1 MTGTSKNIRS
11 LSNGPACE
19 KDQLI
24 VQLAGSAHPDGQRVV
39 IYDQS
44 NAQQQE
50 FLEQQRTE
58 EPVADTRLLLW
69 PWENRPPRNLWLEID
84 ADQGPPI
91 RVPLLDNA
99 QQTPRQPFWQDN
111 VLLPVIPLSAL
122 PVTNP
127 HSDDNGLVITRP
139 GFLYLFWEG
148 RLWREIAISLE
159 GDSPR
164 YRDVRL
170 ADYRQ
175 VNSLTGALSADPRPA
190 VGTALEEVWIPARL
204 QGRWLNNQI
213 SVAFSDIQWHGPY
226 INWLE
231 QGEESTL
238 GRRTQPI
245 QEFSRL
251 GAVYGGPL
259 EQLVSLNS
267 VKPHWG
273 REPLTELQLTDPAAL
288 LRDLDGEWLNRLH
301 RLAQQE
307 RLELDRDARSAF
319 EVLHNSAIQ
328 NRLGQEIVVRQ
339 QVLDETLGNAE
350 PDPLWTSNAPGG
362 DVLQGCRSRNIWGL
376 VVADPHFRV
385 RHAAKQTLAAQQYL
399 QALMAHCGNSA
410 HAKSAQLVKQLILPS
425 QLGKKDN
432 PYHELAEHLD
442 TGIVGTLSGALRTG
456 ERRRLHGWIE
466 TLRSKALRVAQD
478 RAQQEAL
485 RDYAARDDCER
496 LCCYML
502 VGELAQALVVNSGSL
517 DYLLAESDRRQR
529 WAPGLQEL
537 ERLLSEGSDH
547 PLHAQLFYTPAAA
560 LPAGQHNGHFRQDWL
575 QTLTDS
581 DQTPSVEQAESLETA
596 ALLSLADQGA
606 FDYPDFATL
615 RRGAGLFDGALGALS
630 GVLPLLR
637 NQLAPELLELRTN
650 KLYGP
655 LVELFRRAM
664 PGTLGEI
671 SLVARNSL
679 AATKGYMVGV
689 DGAGL
694 KHGLTDAERTY
705 AHKGRSKFYGEIELD
720 GKPVGGTNESLLR
733 RAGVATDARLAAPGQ
748 GIKLYYLPST
758 GDGFKDL
765 QRINQLRRGFQAK
778 KITAALHLPA
788 ILTVIEL
795 INLNKEIEAFSKARL
810 VRGGFGSVSA
820 VGDLSIALAK
830 TGAFYAG
837 EASVW
842 AQAVNKELIHINPVV
857 ATRWFGEKVG
867 GSLARSISRVA
878 FAGFAAGVLTV
889 GISVTDMIYAI
900 NSKDLDSAAA
910 NAMIAAGTLTATLV
924 ATLMAPGAILLGL
937 GPLGWIVLG
946 IGVAITGGIALAYTQ
961 DSPLQQWLLRGPFG
975 NQADGADDSLYL
987 LQQDPALAYRQLL
1000 GLLIS
1005 VQIDVRHRLD
1015 DLTWTPGMAPAA
1027 GLLPLPLDTSAEV
1040 IGRLQLCDTLVRVR
1054 SNLPQLS
1061 SDPADYRV
1069 HIGKQTR
1076 VEWLNPMGSQTYYK
1090 DDFARI
1096 KAVVTIKRPEGE
1108 DHYLQGH
1115 RDIDLK
1121 QTTARETKH
1130 THEVSEWR
1138 VRVQLQ
1144 AAGGRFPT
1152 AQLLLGSD
1160 APQHAAPDFTS
1171 RRAQPYWADEIN
1183 HPLAHPPESS

>member
-1 MTGTSKNIRS
+1 MTSTSTYIRS

-24 VQLAGSAHPDGQRVV
+24 VELVGTAHPNGQRVV

-44 NAQQQE
+44 NDQQQE

-58 EPVADTRLLLW
+58 ERVANNRLLLW
-69 PWENRPPRNLWLEID
+69 PWENLPPRNLWLEID
-84 ADQGPPI
+84 AEQGVPI

-127 HSDDNGLVITRP
+127 YSVDNADDNGLVITRP

-148 RLWREIAISLE
+148 RMWREIAISLE

-170 ADYRQ
+170 GDYRQ
-175 VNSLTGALSADPRPA
+175 INSLTGALSADPRPA

-213 SVAFSDIQWHGPY
+213 RVAFSDIQWHGHY

-238 GRRTQPI
+238 GLRTQPI
-245 QEFSRL
+245 KEFSRL

-259 EQLVSLNS
+259 EQLIYLDRI
-267 VKPHWG
+267 KPHRG
-273 REPLTELQLTDPAAL
+273 REPLTELQLTDPVAL
-288 LRDLDGEWLNRLH
+288 LRDLDGEWLNTLQS
-301 RLAQQE
+301 LAEQE
-307 RLELDRDARSAF
+307 RRELDRDARSAF

-339 QVLDETLGNAE
+339 QALDESLDESLDETLGSTE
-350 PDPLWTSNAPGG
+350 PDPLWASTAPGD
-362 DVLQGCRSRNIWGL
+362 DVLEGCRSRNIWGL

-399 QALMAHCGNSA
+399 KTLMEHCGSAA
-410 HAKSAQLVKQLILPS
+410 HAKSAQLVKQLILPG
-425 QLGKKDN
+425 QRGNKDN
-432 PYHELAEHLD
+432 PYHNLAEHLD
-442 TGIVGTLSGALRTG
+442 TGIVGILAGALRTG
-456 ERRRLHGWIE
+456 ERRRVHGWIE
-466 TLRSKALRVAQD
+466 TLRGTALKVAQD
-478 RAQQEAL
+478 RTQQEAL

-517 DYLLAESDRRQR
+517 DYLLSESDRRQR
-529 WAPGLQEL
+529 WAPGLNEL
-537 ERLLSEGSDH
+537 ERLLREGSDH
-547 PLHAQLFYTPAAA
+547 PLHAQLFYTPAAG
-560 LPAGQHNGHFRQDWL
+560 LPASQHNGHFRQDWL

-596 ALLSLADQGA
+596 ALLSLADKGA

-637 NQLAPELLELRTN
+637 NQLPAEMLELRTN
-650 KLYGP
+650 RLYGP

-664 PGTLGEI
+664 PGALGEVTLI
-671 SLVARNSL
+671 ARNSL
-679 AATKGYMVGV
+679 AATKGYLIGV

-694 KHGLTDAERTY
+694 THGLTDAERTY
-705 AHKGRSKFYGEIELD
+705 AHRGRSKFYGDIELD
-720 GKPVGGTNESLLR
+720 GKLVGGTNEGRLR
-733 RAGVATDARLAAPGQ
+733 RAGVATDARLAAPGK
-748 GIKLYYLPST
+748 GIRLFFLPATS
-758 GDGFKDL
+758 DGFKDL
-765 QRINQLRRGFQAK
+765 QRVNQLRRGFQAQ
-778 KITAALHLPA
+778 KIIAALHLP
-788 ILTVIEL
+788 IIITVIEL
-795 INLNKEIEAFSKARL
+795 VNLNMEIEAYNNERW
-810 VRGGFGSVSA
+810 VRGIFGYASA
-820 VGDLSIALAK
+820 VSDLSIALTK
-830 TGAFYAG
+830 TGAFYSG

-842 AQAVNKELIHINPVV
+842 TQAVNKELIHINPVA
-857 ATRWFGEKVG
+857 ATRWLGERV
-867 GSLARSISRVA
+867 SETLTRSVSRVA

-889 GISVTDMIYAI
+889 GLSVTDMIYAI
-900 NSKDLDSAAA
+900 NNKDLDSAAA
-910 NAMIAAGTLTATLV
+910 NAVIAAGTLTATLMG
-924 ATLMAPGAILLGL
+924 TLMAPTATLLGL
-937 GPLGWIVLG
+937 GPMGWIALG
-946 IGVAITGGIALAYTQ
+946 IGVAIAGGIALSYTQ

-975 NQADGADDSLYL
+975 NQPDGADESLYP
-987 LQQDPALAYRQLL
+987 LQQDPLLAYRQLL

-1005 VQIDVRHRLD
+1005 VQTDVRHRLD
-1015 DLTWTPGMAPAA
+1015 GLIFTPGMAPTA

-1040 IGRLQLCDTLVRVR
+1040 LGRLQACDTLVRVR

-1061 SDPADYRV
+1061 SDPADYNV

-1076 VEWLNPMGSQTYYK
+1076 VEWHNHMGSQSYYK
-1090 DDFARI
+1090 DDFA
-1096 KAVVTIKRPEGE
+1096 AVQAMVTIKRPEGE
-1108 DHYLQGH
+1108 DHYLRGH

-1121 QTTARETKH
+1121 QLTARETKYS
-1130 THEVSEWR
+1130 HEVSEWR
-1138 VRVQLQ
+1138 VRAQLQ
-1144 AAGGRFPT
+1144 AAGARFPT
-1152 AQLLLGSD
+1152 LQLLLGSD
-1160 APQHAAPDFTS
+1160 APPAC
-1171 RRAQPYWADEIN
+1171 RAGLYQPPRPAV
-1183 HPLAHPPESS
+1183 LGG